1 MRKSVYL
8 RDKMDD
14 DILEVVK
21 PLLKNHSFA
30 HVMRELAR
38 DGIKYRKGGGGVVS
52 HKIIQSITPEQPAP
66 ILDIKLNKKGA
77 SDNDI
82 ASRLD
87 NF

>member
-38 DGIKYRKGGGGVVS
+38 DGIKYRKGGEVLCHTKSYKVL
-52 HKIIQSITPEQPAP
+52 HQNNQLQSLIS
-66 ILDIKLNKKGA
+66 N
-77 SDNDI
+77 
-82 ASRLD
+82 
-87 NF
+87 

>member
-14 DILEVVK
+14 DILEVIK

-38 DGIKYRKGGGGVVS
+38 DGIKYRKGEGGVVYP
-52 HKIIQSITPEQPAP
+52 KVIQSVTPVESAP
-66 ILDIKLNKKGA
+66 IQDIKLVKKEA
-77 SDNDI
+77 SDKDI